1 MGSLFRHSFAREIA
15 AILIVKLIVIAA
27 IAYAF
32 FGPDTKPKQDPDSVA
47 RAVLHRP
54 AAVSAH
60 AR

>member
-1 MGSLFRHSFAREIA
+1 MGSLFRHPFAREIA
-15 AILIVKLIVIAA
+15 AILIVKLLVILA

-47 RAVLHRP
+47 KAVLERP
-54 AAVSAH
+54 AAPPPL